1 MEEAATASNTYTI
14 RPNFKHKWVCKLYA
28 WKLLHGVLLRFR
40 PAAVKDLI
48 HKVLLD
54 YLSEKKYSSEDTPT
68 WTKEIGDTIISQ
80 LKSVDVV
87 YS

>member
-1 MEEAATASNTYTI
+1 M
-14 RPNFKHKWVCKLYA
+14 
-28 WKLLHGVLLRFR
+28 
-40 PAAVKDLI
+40 KDLI